1 MSYDGMMLKSVLE
14 ELNSHLLSS
23 RVDKIHLPT
32 HHELFMSFRKT
43 QVNETLLISVSSNHP
58 RMYLTKNKLENPM
71 HPPLFCMVL
80 RKHLQGSKLIQVKQI
95 GQDRIAEF
103 VFEGYNELGD
113 SVNLSLIVEIMG
125 KYSNIILIDTDSRQ
139 IIDCLT
145 KVGSSMSSVRE
156 VLPGKIYS
164 SDVISQKK
172 SILDESYQDFAKS

>member
-1 MSYDGMMLKSVLE
+1 M
-14 ELNSHLLSS
+14 
-23 RVDKIHLPT
+23 
-32 HHELFMSFRKT
+32 
-43 QVNETLLISVSSNHP
+43 Q
-58 RMYLTKNKLENPM
+58 
-71 HPPLFCMVL
+71 PPLFCMVL

-113 SVNLSLIVEIMG
+113 SVKLSLIVEIMG

-164 SDVISQKK
+164 SDVINQKNPSWTK
-172 SILDESYQDFAKS
+172 VTRTLPRPTWNLQKIRLFNNF